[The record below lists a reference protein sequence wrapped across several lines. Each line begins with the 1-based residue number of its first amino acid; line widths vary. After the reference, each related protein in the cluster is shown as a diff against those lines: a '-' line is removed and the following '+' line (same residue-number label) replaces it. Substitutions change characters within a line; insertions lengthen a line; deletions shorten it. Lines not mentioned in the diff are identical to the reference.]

1 MSDNVEKHTNTV
13 SLDDQKEKS
22 QNFCTFRN
30 SGGLRKTPTPGGVPV
45 KMMSPGFNVMNLIK
59 DNISTAELV
68 ADFHVKLMQSI
79 VRQFY

>member
-13 SLDDQKEKS
+13 SQDDQKGKS
-22 QNFCTFRN
+22 QNCCTFRN

-79 VRQFY
+79 VRQF